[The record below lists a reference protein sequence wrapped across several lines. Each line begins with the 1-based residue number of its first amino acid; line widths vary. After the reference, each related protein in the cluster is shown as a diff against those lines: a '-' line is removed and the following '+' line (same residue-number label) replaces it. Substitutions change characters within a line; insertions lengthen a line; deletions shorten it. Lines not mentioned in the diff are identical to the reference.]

1 MPVPSETC
9 VSLRNRILKTIPKMQ
24 LSCSMTEVKMPS
36 PVASSPSSVG
46 HFDDMEDISHSP
58 SPPYRGPSD
67 RLGPPEKY
75 YAPVSKSC
83 ISFSVDYLLA
93 DKSRTFK
100 RSPSPPIRRPIDQL
114 PKRFTV
120 DGILDSAEDNKR
132 LEIKTVSG
140 STCTGLLGPRPLA
153 LQSQAATVPIA
164 APCWAH
170 PLQSAFPWIQASR
183 SLSPQN
189 SECSVYFI
197 KKINIFI

>member
-1 MPVPSETC
+1 
-9 VSLRNRILKTIPKMQ
+9 MQ
-24 LSCSMTEVKMPS
+24 LSCSMSDMTEIKMPS
-36 PVASSPSSVG
+36 PVASSPSSAG
-46 HFDDMEDISHSP
+46 HYDDMEDMSHSP
-58 SPPYRGPSD
+58 SPPYRGPGDERSPD
-67 RLGPPEKY
+67 KY

-120 DGILDSAEDNKR
+120 DGILDSEDNKR
-132 LEIKTVSG
+132 LEIKT
-140 STCTGLLGPRPLA
+140 TCTGLVGPRPLV
-153 LQSQAATVPIA
+153 LQSQAAAVPIA

-189 SECSVYFI
+189 SEFI
-197 KKINIFI
+197 C